1 MNLREFV
8 DLLEKKGRLKRIK
21 KEVDPVYEVAA
32 LMDEAGDTP
41 LYLENVKGSILP
53 CITNICSSRELV
65 ALGLE
70 CAPNEILEKISK
82 AVREGKTPN
91 VQSANNY
98 KEIEASLEKL
108 PILTHQPIDGGAYI
122 SSAMAVAYDKEYG
135 RNISFHRAMKID
147 NQHLVMRILDRHLM
161 DYMNRGLKEFAYCNG
176 VSVPV
181 LLGAATSFGIED
193 DEMAVA
199 NALADSPVIE
209 LAGHSIP
216 QSEVVMICEF
226 TGETHDEG
234 PFVDLTE
241 TPDIIRQQPVA
252 RIKRIFIREDSVF
265 HALLPSGPEHKVL
278 MGMPREPTIFNSVN
292 KVVDCHDVFMTHG
305 GGSWL
310 HGVVA
315 INKKN
320 EDDGWKAIEAA
331 FEGHASMKHVWIV
344 DSDIDVTNPQS
355 VEWAMATRFQGD
367 SGLVIKTGVKGSSL
381 DPSSNPETRETVKVG
396 FDCTIPLNRDKSD
409 FVKPAPGMKVDLDDY
424 LN

>member
-8 DLLEKKGRLKRIK
+8 DLLEEKGRLKRIT

-32 LMDEAGDTP
+32 LMDVAGDTP
-41 LYLENVKGSILP
+41 LYLENVKGSVIP

-70 CAPNEILEKISK
+70 CAPNEILGKISK
-82 AVREGKTPN
+82 AVRESKEPN
-91 VQSANNY
+91 LEKAQNY
-98 KEIEASLEKL
+98 KEIEASLENL
-108 PILTHQPIDGGAYI
+108 PILTHQPIDGGPYI
-122 SSAMAVAYDKEYG
+122 SSAMAVAYDEEHG
-135 RNISFHRAMKID
+135 RNLSFHRAMKID
-147 NQHLVMRILDRHLM
+147 NQHLVLRILDRHLM
-161 DYMNRGLKEFAYCNG
+161 DYMKRGLKEFAYCNG

-209 LAGHSIP
+209 LGGHKIP

-226 TGETHDEG
+226 TGEMHDEG
-234 PFVDLTE
+234 PFVDLTD
-241 TPDIIRQQPVA
+241 TPDIIRQQHVVK
-252 RIKRIFIREDSVF
+252 IKRIFIRDDSVF

-320 EDDGWKAIEAA
+320 DDDGLKAIDAA

-344 DSDIDVTNPQS
+344 DSDIDVTDPQS

-367 SGLVIKTGVKGSSL
+367 SGLVVKTGVKGSSL

-396 FDCTIPLNRDKSD
+396 FDCTIPLNRDKAD
-409 FVKPAPGMKVDLDDY
+409 FARPEPGMKVKLDEY
-424 LN
+424 LE

>member
-8 DLLEKKGRLKRIK
+8 DLLEEKGRLKRIT

-41 LYLENVKGSILP
+41 LYLENVKGSVIP

-70 CAPNEILEKISK
+70 CAPNEILGKISK
-82 AVREGKTPN
+82 AVRESKEPN
-91 VQSANNY
+91 LEKAQNY
-98 KEIEASLEKL
+98 KEIEASLENL
-108 PILTHQPIDGGAYI
+108 PILTHQPIDGGPYI
-122 SSAMAVAYDKEYG
+122 SSAMAVAYDEEHG
-135 RNISFHRAMKID
+135 RNLSFHRAMKID
-147 NQHLVMRILDRHLM
+147 NQHLVLRILDRHLM
-161 DYMNRGLKEFAYCNG
+161 DYMKRGLKEFAYCNG

-181 LLGAATSFGIED
+181 LLGAATSFGIEE

-209 LAGHSIP
+209 LGGHKIP

-226 TGETHDEG
+226 TGEMHDEG
-234 PFVDLTE
+234 PFVDLTD
-241 TPDIIRQQPVA
+241 TPDIIRQQHVVK
-252 RIKRIFIREDSVF
+252 IKRIFIRDDSVF

-320 EDDGWKAIEAA
+320 DDDGLKAIDAA

-344 DSDIDVTNPQS
+344 DSDIDVTDPQS

-367 SGLVIKTGVKGSSL
+367 SGLVVKTGVKGSSL

-396 FDCTIPLNRDKSD
+396 FDCTIPLNRDKAD
-409 FVKPAPGMKVDLDDY
+409 FARPEPGMKVKLDEY
-424 LN
+424 LE

>member
-8 DLLEKKGRLKRIK
+8 DLLEEKGRLKRVT

-41 LYLENVKGSILP
+41 LYLENVKGSVIP

-70 CAPNEILEKISK
+70 CAPNEILGKISK
-82 AVREGKTPN
+82 AVREGKTPDT
-91 VQSANNY
+91 VSADNY
-98 KEIEASLEKL
+98 KEIEPSLERL
-108 PILTHQPIDGGAYI
+108 PILTHQPIDGGPYI
-122 SSAMAVAYDKEYG
+122 SSAMAVAHDKKYG
-135 RNISFHRAMKID
+135 RNLSFHRAMKID
-147 NQHLVMRILDRHLM
+147 NQHLVLRILDRHLK
-161 DYMNRGLKEFAYCNG
+161 DYMERGLKEFAYCNG

-181 LLGAATSFGIED
+181 LLGAATSFGIEE

-209 LAGHSIP
+209 LAGHTIP

-226 TGETHDEG
+226 TGEMHDEG
-234 PFVDLTE
+234 PFVDLTD
-241 TPDIIRQQPVA
+241 TPDIIRQQHVA
-252 RIKRIFIREDSVF
+252 KIKRIFIRDDSVF

-315 INKKN
+315 INKKK
-320 EDDGWKAIEAA
+320 EDDGMKAIEAA
-331 FEGHASMKHVWIV
+331 FAGHASMKHVWIV
-344 DSDIDVTNPQS
+344 DSDIDVTDPES

-367 SGLVIKTGVKGSSL
+367 SGLVVKTGVKGSSL
-381 DPSSNPETRETVKVG
+381 DPSSNPETRETVKLG
-396 FDCTIPLNRDKSD
+396 FDCTIPLDRDKED
-409 FVKPAPGMKVDLDDY
+409 FARPKPGMKVKLEDY
-424 LN
+424 LD

>member
-8 DLLEKKGRLKRIK
+8 DLLEEKGRLKRVT

-41 LYLENVKGSILP
+41 LYLENVKGSVIP

-70 CAPNEILEKISK
+70 CAPNEILGKISK
-82 AVREGKTPN
+82 AVREGKNPDT
-91 VQSANNY
+91 VSADNY
-98 KEIEASLEKL
+98 KEIEPSLESL
-108 PILTHQPIDGGAYI
+108 PILTHQPIDGGPYI
-122 SSAMAVAYDKEYG
+122 SSAMAVAHDKKYG
-135 RNISFHRAMKID
+135 RNLSFHRAMKID
-147 NQHLVMRILDRHLM
+147 NQHLVLRILDRHLK
-161 DYMNRGLKEFAYCNG
+161 DYMERGLKEFAYCNG

-181 LLGAATSFGIED
+181 LLGAATSFGIEE

-209 LAGHSIP
+209 LAGHTIP

-226 TGETHDEG
+226 TGEMHDEG
-234 PFVDLTE
+234 PFVDLTD
-241 TPDIIRQQPVA
+241 TPDIIRQQHVA
-252 RIKRIFIREDSVF
+252 KIKRIFIRDDSVF

-310 HGVVA
+310 HGVVS
-315 INKKN
+315 INKKK
-320 EDDGWKAIEAA
+320 EDDGMKAIEAA
-331 FEGHASMKHVWIV
+331 FAGHASMKHVWIV
-344 DSDIDVTNPQS
+344 DSDIDVTDPES

-367 SGLVIKTGVKGSSL
+367 SGLVVKTGVKGSSL

-396 FDCTIPLNRDKSD
+396 FDCTIPLDRDKDD
-409 FVKPAPGMKVDLDDY
+409 FARPKPGMKVKLEDY
-424 LN
+424 LD

>member
-8 DLLEKKGRLKRIK
+8 DLLEEKGRLKRVT

-41 LYLENVKGSILP
+41 LYLENVKGSVIP

-70 CAPNEILEKISK
+70 CAPNEILGKISK
-82 AVREGKTPN
+82 AVREGKTPDT
-91 VQSANNY
+91 VSADNY
-98 KEIEASLEKL
+98 KEIEPSLERL
-108 PILTHQPIDGGAYI
+108 PILTHQPIDGGPYI
-122 SSAMAVAYDKEYG
+122 SSAMAVAHDKKYG
-135 RNISFHRAMKID
+135 RNLSFHRAMKID
-147 NQHLVMRILDRHLM
+147 NQHLVLRILDRHLK
-161 DYMNRGLKEFAYCNG
+161 DYMERGLKEFAYCNG

-181 LLGAATSFGIED
+181 LLGAATSFGIEE

-199 NALADSPVIE
+199 NALAYSPVIE
-209 LAGHSIP
+209 LAGHTIP

-226 TGETHDEG
+226 TGEMHDEG
-234 PFVDLTE
+234 PFVDLTD
-241 TPDIIRQQPVA
+241 TPDIIRQQHVA
-252 RIKRIFIREDSVF
+252 KIKRIFIRDDSVF

-315 INKKN
+315 INKKK
-320 EDDGWKAIEAA
+320 EDDGMKAIEAA
-331 FEGHASMKHVWIV
+331 FAGHASMKHVWIV
-344 DSDIDVTNPQS
+344 DSDIDVTDPES

-367 SGLVIKTGVKGSSL
+367 SGLVVKTGVKGSSL

-396 FDCTIPLNRDKSD
+396 FDCTIPLDRDKDD
-409 FVKPAPGMKVDLDDY
+409 FARPKPGMKVKLEDY
-424 LN
+424 LD

>member
-8 DLLEKKGRLKRIK
+8 DLLEEKGRLKRVT

-41 LYLENVKGSILP
+41 LYLENVKGSVIP

-70 CAPNEILEKISK
+70 CAPNEILGKISK
-82 AVREGKTPN
+82 AVREGKNPN
-91 VQSANNY
+91 TVSADNY
-98 KEIEASLEKL
+98 KEIEPSLERL
-108 PILTHQPIDGGAYI
+108 PILTHQPIDGGPYI
-122 SSAMAVAYDKEYG
+122 SSAMAVAHDKKYG
-135 RNISFHRAMKID
+135 RNLSFHRAMKID
-147 NQHLVMRILDRHLM
+147 NQHLVLRILDRHLK
-161 DYMNRGLKEFAYCNG
+161 DYMERGLKEFAYCNG

-181 LLGAATSFGIED
+181 LLGAATSFGIEE

-209 LAGHSIP
+209 LAGHIIP

-226 TGETHDEG
+226 TGEMHDEG
-234 PFVDLTE
+234 PFVDLTD
-241 TPDIIRQQPVA
+241 TPDIIRQQHVA
-252 RIKRIFIREDSVF
+252 KIKRIFIRDDSVF

-315 INKKN
+315 INKKK
-320 EDDGWKAIEAA
+320 EDDGMKAIEAA
-331 FEGHASMKHVWIV
+331 FAGHASMKHVWIV
-344 DSDIDVTNPQS
+344 DSDIDVTDPES

-367 SGLVIKTGVKGSSL
+367 SGLVVKTGVKGSSL

-396 FDCTIPLNRDKSD
+396 FDCTIPLDRDKDD
-409 FVKPAPGMKVDLDDY
+409 FARPKPGMKVKLEDY
-424 LN
+424 LD

>member
-82 AVREGKTPN
+82 AVRKGKTPN

-252 RIKRIFIREDSVF
+252 KIKRIFIREDSVF

>member
-8 DLLEKKGRLKRIK
+8 DLLEEKGRLKRIT
-21 KEVDPVYEVAA
+21 KEVDPMYEVAA

-41 LYLENVKGSILP
+41 LYLENVKGSVIP

-70 CAPNEILEKISK
+70 CAPNEILGKISK
-82 AVREGKTPN
+82 AVRESKKPN
-91 VQSANNY
+91 LEKAQNY
-98 KEIEASLEKL
+98 KEIEASLENL
-108 PILTHQPIDGGAYI
+108 PILTHQPIDGGPYI
-122 SSAMAVAYDKEYG
+122 SSAMAVAYDEEHG
-135 RNISFHRAMKID
+135 RNLSFHRAMKID
-147 NQHLVMRILDRHLM
+147 NQHLVLRILDRHLM
-161 DYMNRGLKEFAYCNG
+161 DYMKRGLKEFAYCNG

-181 LLGAATSFGIED
+181 LLGAATSFGIEE

-209 LAGHSIP
+209 LGGHKIP

-226 TGETHDEG
+226 TGEMHDEG
-234 PFVDLTE
+234 PFVDLTD
-241 TPDIIRQQPVA
+241 TPDIIRQQHVVK
-252 RIKRIFIREDSVF
+252 IKRIFIRDDSVF

-292 KVVDCHDVFMTHG
+292 KIVDCHDVFMTHG

-320 EDDGWKAIEAA
+320 DDDGLKAIDAA

-344 DSDIDVTNPQS
+344 DSDIDVTDPQS

-367 SGLVIKTGVKGSSL
+367 SGLVVKTGVKGSSL
-381 DPSSNPETRETVKVG
+381 DPSSNPKTRETVKVG
-396 FDCTIPLNRDKSD
+396 FDCTIPLNRDKAD
-409 FVKPAPGMKVDLDDY
+409 FARPEPGMKVKLDEY
-424 LN
+424 LE

>member
-8 DLLEKKGRLKRIK
+8 DLLEEKGRLKRIT
-21 KEVDPVYEVAA
+21 KEVDPIYEVAA

-41 LYLENVKGSILP
+41 LYLENVKGSVIP

-70 CAPNEILEKISK
+70 CAPNEILGKISK
-82 AVREGKTPN
+82 AVRESKEPN
-91 VQSANNY
+91 LEKAQNY
-98 KEIEASLEKL
+98 KEIEASLENL
-108 PILTHQPIDGGAYI
+108 PILTHQPIDGGPYI
-122 SSAMAVAYDKEYG
+122 SSAMAVAYDEEHG
-135 RNISFHRAMKID
+135 RNLSFHRAMKID
-147 NQHLVMRILDRHLM
+147 NQHLVLRILDRHLM
-161 DYMNRGLKEFAYCNG
+161 DYMKRGLKEFAYCNG

-181 LLGAATSFGIED
+181 LLGAATSFGIEE

-209 LAGHSIP
+209 LGGHKIP

-226 TGETHDEG
+226 TGEMHDEG
-234 PFVDLTE
+234 PFVDLTD
-241 TPDIIRQQPVA
+241 TPDIIRQQHVVK
-252 RIKRIFIREDSVF
+252 IKRIFIRDDSVF

-320 EDDGWKAIEAA
+320 DDDGLKAIDAA

-344 DSDIDVTNPQS
+344 DSDIDVTDPQS

-367 SGLVIKTGVKGSSL
+367 SGLVVKTGVKGSSL
-381 DPSSNPETRETVKVG
+381 DPSSNPKTRETVKVG
-396 FDCTIPLNRDKSD
+396 FDCTIPLNRDKAD
-409 FVKPAPGMKVDLDDY
+409 FARPEPGMKVKLDEY
-424 LN
+424 LE

>member
-8 DLLEKKGRLKRIK
+8 DLLEEKGRLQRVTR
-21 KEVDPVYEVAA
+21 EVDPVYEVAA
-32 LMDEAGDTP
+32 LMEDAGDRP

-70 CAPNEILEKISK
+70 CAPHEVLGKISK
-82 AVREGKTPN
+82 AVIESKTPD
-91 VQSANNY
+91 VKEAKGY

-122 SSAMAVAYDKEYG
+122 SSAMAVANDKEYG
-135 RNISFHRAMKID
+135 RNLSFHRAMKID

-161 DYMNRGLKEFAYCNG
+161 DYMKRGLKEFAFCNG

-181 LLGAATSFGIED
+181 LLGAATSFGIEE

-199 NALADSPVIE
+199 NALSDSPVIE

-226 TGETHDEG
+226 TGDMHDEG

-241 TPDIIRQQPVA
+241 TPDIIRKQPVA
-252 RIKRIFIREDSVF
+252 RIKRIFIRDDSVF

-292 KVVDCHDVFMTHG
+292 
-305 GGSWL
+305 
-310 HGVVA
+310 
-315 INKKN
+315 
-320 EDDGWKAIEAA
+320 
-331 FEGHASMKHVWIV
+331 
-344 DSDIDVTNPQS
+344 
-355 VEWAMATRFQGD
+355 
-367 SGLVIKTGVKGSSL
+367 
-381 DPSSNPETRETVKVG
+381 
-396 FDCTIPLNRDKSD
+396 
-409 FVKPAPGMKVDLDDY
+409 
-424 LN
+424 

>member
-8 DLLEKKGRLKRIK
+8 DLLEEKGRLKRIT

-41 LYLENVKGSILP
+41 LYLENVKGSVIP

-70 CAPNEILEKISK
+70 CAPNEILGKISK
-82 AVREGKTPN
+82 AVRESKEPN
-91 VQSANNY
+91 LEKAQNY
-98 KEIEASLEKL
+98 KEIEASLENL
-108 PILTHQPIDGGAYI
+108 PILTHQPIDGGPYI
-122 SSAMAVAYDKEYG
+122 SSAMAVAYDEEHG
-135 RNISFHRAMKID
+135 RNLSFHRAMKID
-147 NQHLVMRILDRHLM
+147 NQHLVLRILDRHLM
-161 DYMNRGLKEFAYCNG
+161 DYMKRGLKEFAYCNG

-181 LLGAATSFGIED
+181 LLGAATSFGIEE

-209 LAGHSIP
+209 LGGHKIP

-226 TGETHDEG
+226 TGEMHDEG
-234 PFVDLTE
+234 PFVDLTD
-241 TPDIIRQQPVA
+241 TPDIIRQQHVVK
-252 RIKRIFIREDSVF
+252 IKRIFIRDDSVF

-320 EDDGWKAIEAA
+320 DDDGLKAIDAA

-344 DSDIDVTNPQS
+344 DSDIDVTDPQS

-367 SGLVIKTGVKGSSL
+367 SGLVVKTGVKGSSL

-396 FDCTIPLNRDKSD
+396 FDCTIPLNRDKAD
-409 FVKPAPGMKVDLDDY
+409 FARPKPGMKVKLDEY
-424 LN
+424 LE

>member
-8 DLLEKKGRLKRIK
+8 DLLEEKGRLKRVT

-41 LYLENVKGSILP
+41 LYLENVKGSVIP

-70 CAPNEILEKISK
+70 CAPNEILGKISK
-82 AVREGKTPN
+82 AVREGKTPDT
-91 VQSANNY
+91 VSADNY
-98 KEIEASLEKL
+98 KEIEPSLERL
-108 PILTHQPIDGGAYI
+108 PILTHQPIDGGPYI
-122 SSAMAVAYDKEYG
+122 SSAMAVAHDKKYG
-135 RNISFHRAMKID
+135 RNLSFHRAMKID
-147 NQHLVMRILDRHLM
+147 NQHLVLRILDRHLK
-161 DYMNRGLKEFAYCNG
+161 DYMERGLKEFAYCNG

-181 LLGAATSFGIED
+181 LLGAATSFGIEE

-209 LAGHSIP
+209 LAGHTIP

-226 TGETHDEG
+226 TGEMHDEG
-234 PFVDLTE
+234 PFVDLTD
-241 TPDIIRQQPVA
+241 TPDIIRQQHVA
-252 RIKRIFIREDSVF
+252 KIKRIFIRDDSVF

-310 HGVVA
+310 HGVVS
-315 INKKN
+315 INKKK
-320 EDDGWKAIEAA
+320 EDDGMKAIEAA
-331 FEGHASMKHVWIV
+331 FAGHASMKHVWIV
-344 DSDIDVTNPQS
+344 DSDIDVTDPES

-367 SGLVIKTGVKGSSL
+367 SGLVVKTGVKGSSL

-396 FDCTIPLNRDKSD
+396 FDCTIPLDRDKDD
-409 FVKPAPGMKVDLDDY
+409 FARPKPGMKVKLEDY
-424 LN
+424 LD

>member
-8 DLLEKKGRLKRIK
+8 DLLEEKGRLKRVT

-41 LYLENVKGSILP
+41 LYLENVKGSVIP

-70 CAPNEILEKISK
+70 CAPNEILGKISK
-82 AVREGKTPN
+82 AVREGKTPDT
-91 VQSANNY
+91 VSADNY
-98 KEIEASLEKL
+98 KEIEPSLERL
-108 PILTHQPIDGGAYI
+108 PILTHQPIDGGPYI
-122 SSAMAVAYDKEYG
+122 SSAMAVAHDKKYG
-135 RNISFHRAMKID
+135 RNLSFHRAMKID
-147 NQHLVMRILDRHLM
+147 NQHLVLRILDRHLK
-161 DYMNRGLKEFAYCNG
+161 DYMERGLKEFAYCNG

-181 LLGAATSFGIED
+181 LLGAATSFGIEE

-209 LAGHSIP
+209 LAGHTIP

-226 TGETHDEG
+226 TGEMHDEG
-234 PFVDLTE
+234 PFVDLTD
-241 TPDIIRQQPVA
+241 TPDIIRQQHVA
-252 RIKRIFIREDSVF
+252 KIKRIFIRDDSVF

-315 INKKN
+315 INKKK
-320 EDDGWKAIEAA
+320 EDDGMKAIEAA
-331 FEGHASMKHVWIV
+331 FAGHASMKHVWIV
-344 DSDIDVTNPQS
+344 DSDIDVTDPES

-367 SGLVIKTGVKGSSL
+367 SGLVVKTGVKGSSL

-396 FDCTIPLNRDKSD
+396 FDCTIPLDRDKDD
-409 FVKPAPGMKVDLDDY
+409 FARPKPGMKVKLEDY
-424 LN
+424 LD